1 MYYINGTNNQSE
13 SELIDLS
20 GICQKTYST
29 LDELKEECDKF
40 KISYAALNNCK
51 EGDILIVDY
60 YYVGLLNIFKL

>member
-1 MYYINGTNNQSE
+1 MYYVNGTNNQSE

-40 KISYAALNNCK
+40 KIS
-51 EGDILIVDY
+51 
-60 YYVGLLNIFKL
+60 